1 MIKGGGRGGGEGMVK
16 SAPLQQSVVC
26 LFLLLF
32 AQRIFSDDIIFFV
45 GSKILAGNSPGGP
58 PNDVEKPEFLFEE
71 QDFKGMLIEAL
82 VEAMNKIL
90 IAFDCRQIKKAF
102 GEATYA
108 MRHRHLQ

>member
-1 MIKGGGRGGGEGMVK
+1 MVE
-16 SAPLQQSVVC
+16 SAPPHQSVVC

-71 QDFKGMLIEAL
+71 QDFKGMLSEAL

-90 IAFDCRQIKKAF
+90 IAFDCRQIKK
-102 GEATYA
+102 
-108 MRHRHLQ
+108 HLERQHMPCDTDISNDE